1 MVRPTTVSTSLGWRS
16 RVRSRLS
23 FGFSFFLVK
32 DSVSSMPRR
41 RNMATTAHRAPMKK
55 GTRQPQL
62 SSCSVFRV
70 CCRTISTARAMS
82 WPEIRVTYW
91 KLEKNPRC
99 SLVAISDR

>member
-1 MVRPTTVSTSLGWRS
+1 MVRPTTVNTSLGWRI

-23 FGFSFFLVK
+23 LGLSFFLVK

-41 RNMATTAHRAPMKK
+41 RNMATTAHSAPITK

-62 SSCSVFRV
+62 SSCSVVRV

-91 KLEKNPRC
+91 KLEKKPRC